1 MKYTKIIIS
10 SLFVAVLAYAVAV
23 SPAFALTTS
32 DNDSTAGIS
41 APATS
46 NNGDTSSPS
55 TSNSGDTSA
64 PATSNNG
71 DTSAP
76 STNDNGTT
84 ADSSAPRTVD
94 NGNTSSPSTTDNGN
108 TSAPSTND
116 NGTTADSSAPRTV
129 DNGDT
134 SALSVSTPSNNGGGR
149 GGSSN
154 RNRNTTLVATPI
166 INGAN
171 CTYLTSYL
179 NFDGN
184 NDASEVTKLQTFLK
198 NNEKLNVDINGK
210 FDQKTLDAVKAFQ
223 AKYVADTMAPWG
235 VTTPTGQVF
244 YTTKNKIN
252 ELVCNSKL
260 ALSASQLSTIESY
273 KSNVSNGTVNTIS
286 ETATGTDSL
295 SPVVGSND
303 NSQTASAAGT
313 SFAGKIWKFVKW
325 IFGY

>member
-1 MKYTKIIIS
+1 MNKYIKLVLTSFILAALVAILPSVVKAQSNGGDDVSQAPVSNTSNGGDDVVASNTSNGSDDVS
-10 SLFVAVLAYAVAV
+10 S
-23 SPAFALTTS
+23 SSNTSNGSDDTTS
-32 DNDSTAGIS
+32 SNVSNGSDDVSSSN
-41 APATS
+41 TS
-46 NNGDTSSPS
+46 NGSDDTSSS
-55 TSNSGDTSA
+55 NTSNGSDDVSSSSN
-64 PATSNNG
+64 TSNG
-71 DTSAP
+71 SDDTTRVSP
-76 STNDNGTT
+76 
-84 ADSSAPRTVD
+84 V
-94 NGNTSSPSTTDNGN
+94 TSGSE
-108 TSAPSTND
+108 
-116 NGTTADSSAPRTV
+116 
-129 DNGDT
+129 
-134 SALSVSTPSNNGGGR
+134 SNNNNSGGR
-149 GGSSN
+149 GGSSS
-154 RNRNTTLVATPI
+154 RNRNTTPVATPI

-171 CTYLTSYL
+171 CSYLTSYL

-252 ELVCNSKL
+252 ELVCNSKI
-260 ALSASQLSTIESY
+260 ALTASQLSTIESY